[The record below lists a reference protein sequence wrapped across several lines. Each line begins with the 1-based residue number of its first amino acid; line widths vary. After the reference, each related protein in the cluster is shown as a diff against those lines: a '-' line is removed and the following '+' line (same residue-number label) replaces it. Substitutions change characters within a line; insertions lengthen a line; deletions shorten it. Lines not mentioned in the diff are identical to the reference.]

1 MSLFTPNWLYWEHR
15 VKISANECQWKEL
28 VVAHGEHTYY
38 IYIQTCWCAH
48 AYTLATPRA
57 RASRAGGQLC
67 GIMLY
72 LYPTPL
78 PQVYIYLLPNQPQF
92 AIVCV
97 CAIIFTSSCSHLD
110 YEFLCCVEQRLDPPR
125 TSKYLCFC
133 WSAAWHQRHL
143 GVTATDGGIFT
154 ALVCLSIPQF
164 TRRFWEYVIVTVVV
178 LSLTVIVMS
187 ARGWVA
193 STFIQWMIT
202 VSKD

>member
-38 IYIQTCWCAH
+38 IYIKTCWCAH
-48 AYTLATPRA
+48 AYTRTTPRA

-97 CAIIFTSSCSHLD
+97 CAIIFTSSCSHLLD

-125 TSKYLCFC
+125 TSKCLCFC
-133 WSAAWHQRHL
+133 WSPAWHQRHL
-143 GVTATDGGIFT
+143 VW
-154 ALVCLSIPQF
+154 LPQTEESSRHWF
-164 TRRFWEYVIVTVVV
+164 VSVFH
-178 LSLTVIVMS
+178 SLQGDFESMS
-187 ARGWVA
+187 SWLMLYYRWLC
-193 STFIQWMIT
+193 S
-202 VSKD
+202 